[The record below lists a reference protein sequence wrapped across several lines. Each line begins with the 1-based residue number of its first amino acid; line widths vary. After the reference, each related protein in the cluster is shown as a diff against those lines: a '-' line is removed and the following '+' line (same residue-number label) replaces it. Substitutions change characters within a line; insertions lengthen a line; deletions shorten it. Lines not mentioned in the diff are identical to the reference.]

1 MLNIVDEYSR
11 LTDVAVCVADHVPD
25 PATYDGDHPEFSKY
39 VPARWDRRLLVA
51 QHRRFIGTLETL
63 GVRVH
68 RVPASRKTPWQMYT
82 RDVAFVV
89 GATMFF
95 GRSRGLPDRM
105 GEIDL
110 AIDALEPD
118 DVVEITAGPVEGGDV
133 VVHDGGAFVG
143 LGSRTSAAAAEQLGD
158 HVAVETLHLGPDVM
172 HLDTRMTVVSARHAL
187 VHAPSFTDRDLR
199 RLRERFELIEVT
211 DAECG
216 ALATNVLMVDPETV
230 VLDRDQQRIAGRLR
244 EFGFRL
250 LELDYSE
257 PIAVSGSFRC
267 ATLPLA
273 RSVAGS
279 RPDPTS

>member
-1 MLNIVDEYSR
+1 VLNIVDEYSR

-68 RVPASRKTPWQMYT
+68 
-82 RDVAFVV
+82 V